1 MRSRKLISYSRGKI
15 IIVRKGLE
23 AASCS
28 CYKKIE
34 TLHAVRMSRLAGVT
48 AGCSEAP

>member
-1 MRSRKLISYSRGKI
+1 MNAAAGALQQRKLIRYSRGRI
-15 IIVRKGLE
+15 TVLDRTGLE

-34 TLHAVRMSRLAGVT
+34 GLHLA
-48 AGCSEAP
+48 A